1 MLINLW
7 RTNWSILEPIWNL
20 LCILYIYFW
29 GYPTLF
35 RLAMEIKQITKRD
48 FSTESFQ
55 LRKITEAVMKAMQ
68 AVDQGEIAD
77 AQLIANDV
85 YAELLD
91 RKGQDEAYTPTV
103 EEVQDIVEQALMRSE
118 YSAVA
123 KAYIIYR
130 NKRAQQRESNIF
142 EKRIN
147 LKPFEYPQLYE
158 YVSAIRHSY
167 WIHTEFNF
175 TSDIQDFKSRLTE
188 VERSAIKNTMLAI
201 SQIEVAVKTFWG
213 DIYQRMPKPEIGAVG
228 STFAE
233 SEVRHHDA
241 YSHLLEILGLN
252 KEFETLKKKPV
263 IMKRVQYL
271 ENALRNSKSDEDK
284 EYSETI
290 LIFSLFIEHVS
301 LFSQFLIIMAFNKH
315 KNMLKGISNVVEA
328 TSKEEQIHG
337 DFGIDIIN
345 IIKKENPEWF
355 DKEYHATIQ
364 KMCQDAYTAEMQLVD
379 WIFEDGELDFLPKVV
394 IDEFLK
400 NRFNNSL
407 ESIGIDK
414 VFDVDDDLLAV
425 TEWFDD
431 EIIGT
436 KHGDFFVKR
445 SINYS
450 KRVQSITSDD
460 LF

>member
-1 MLINLW
+1 
-7 RTNWSILEPIWNL
+7 
-20 LCILYIYFW
+20 
-29 GYPTLF
+29 
-35 RLAMEIKQITKRD
+35 MEIKQITKRD

-85 YAELLD
+85 YAELLN
-91 RKGQDEAYTPTV
+91 RKGQEETYAPTV

-118 YSAVA
+118 FSDVA

-271 ENALRNSKSDEDK
+271 ENALRNSKSDVDK
-284 EYSETI
+284 EYSESI
-290 LIFSLFIEHVS
+290 L
-301 LFSQFLIIMAFNKH
+301 LFS
-315 KNMLKGISNVVEA
+315 
-328 TSKEEQIHG
+328 
-337 DFGIDIIN
+337 
-345 IIKKENPEWF
+345 
-355 DKEYHATIQ
+355 
-364 KMCQDAYTAEMQLVD
+364 
-379 WIFEDGELDFLPKVV
+379 
-394 IDEFLK
+394 
-400 NRFNNSL
+400 
-407 ESIGIDK
+407 
-414 VFDVDDDLLAV
+414 
-425 TEWFDD
+425 
-431 EIIGT
+431 
-436 KHGDFFVKR
+436 
-445 SINYS
+445 
-450 KRVQSITSDD
+450 
-460 LF
+460 